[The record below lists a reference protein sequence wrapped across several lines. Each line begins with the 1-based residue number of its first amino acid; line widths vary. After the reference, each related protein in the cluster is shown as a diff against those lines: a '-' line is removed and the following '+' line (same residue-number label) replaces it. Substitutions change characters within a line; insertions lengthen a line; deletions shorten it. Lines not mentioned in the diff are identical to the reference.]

1 MSATEPFYRLIGI
14 TSSQLTKEERLLLEA
29 EIFIRICGELK
40 EIFRKHYRDYFCLMK
55 FTIEMENNMLESQ
68 FARLIIQDILATGEY
83 NLAGVAQYTNSYEEV
98 VEEIMTGL
106 NLTPSAIFMQKL
118 IELHR
123 SVRRELY
130 TSIIK
135 KVAENYLAVA

>member
-1 MSATEPFYRLIGI
+1 MSATEPLYHLIGI
-14 TSSQLTKEERLLLEA
+14 TSLQLTKEERLLLEA
-29 EIFIRICGELK
+29 EIFAHTCGELK
-40 EIFRKHYRDYFCLMK
+40 EIFRKQYKDYFRLMK
-55 FTIEMENNMLESQ
+55 FTIEMENAMLESQ

-83 NLAGVAQYTNSYEEV
+83 NLTGIAQYTNSYEEV
-98 VEEIMTGL
+98 IEEIMTGL

-130 TSIIK
+130 ASIIR